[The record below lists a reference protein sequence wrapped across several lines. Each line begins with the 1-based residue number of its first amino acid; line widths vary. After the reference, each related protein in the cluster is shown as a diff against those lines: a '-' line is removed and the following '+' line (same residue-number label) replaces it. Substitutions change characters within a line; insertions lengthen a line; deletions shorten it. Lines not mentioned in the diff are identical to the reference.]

1 MTQLGTL
8 LKEARQQKGLTLEE
22 VEEATRI
29 RRQYL
34 QAFESGDYAELPHP
48 VFARGLLRSYARYLG
63 VDPQE
68 ALAAYSQEAPRQQ
81 VQRGPTFMS
90 EPLSTRR
97 RLDPEL
103 LLGLVI
109 LVAVIV
115 ALVWVVREY
124 ILPLAQPS
132 PIVPATVETP
142 ASVAVSSPGPLVS
155 ATTATAALTVTAV
168 STASPTVTARQ
179 IELQVILTG
188 DTAIQVRVDGEV
200 AFDGVLKQ
208 GDSRTWVANRAA
220 ALRVED
226 GSAVTVRVN
235 GHEVGPLGAAGQG
248 VNLVWVLGP
257 DGKPVRL
264 TAPGGGG

>member
-8 LKEARQQKGLTLEE
+8 LEKARQQKGLTLEE

-34 QAFESGDYAELPHP
+34 QAFETGDYAELPHP
-48 VFARGLLRSYARYLG
+48 VFARGLLRTYARYLG

-68 ALAAYSQEAPRQQ
+68 ALAAYDQEAPRQP
-81 VQRGPTFMS
+81 VHRGPTFMS

-103 LLGLVI
+103 VLGLVI

-115 ALVWVVREY
+115 ALAWVVREY
-124 ILPLAQPS
+124 ILPLAQQGLT
-132 PIVPATVETP
+132 VPATVGTP
-142 ASVAVSSPGPLVS
+142 AGVAVSSPEPSVS
-155 ATTATAALTVTAV
+155 ATMVTAAPTITVV
-168 STASPTVTARQ
+168 SAASPTAGQ
-179 IELQVILTG
+179 IKLQVILAG
-188 DTAIQVRVDGEV
+188 DTPIQVRLDGEV
-200 AFDGVLKQ
+200 TFDGVLKQ
-208 GDSRTWVANRAA
+208 GDSRTWVAKRAA

-226 GSAVTVRVN
+226 ASAVIVTIN
-235 GHEVGPLGAAGQG
+235 DQEVGPLGDAGQA